1 MLELWEVL
9 VPTITNEGKPI
20 RTRFHRVWD
29 EKVRALAGGL
39 TVLTPAKGQWVSP
52 EGATFV
58 ERMIPVR
65 IACNSEQLEEIMKFT
80 IDYYKQEAIFAY
92 KISDTV
98 RIYTKGMK
106 DV

>member
-29 EKVRALAGGL
+29 EKVRALTNGL

-52 EGATFV
+52 EGDIFV

-65 IACNSEQLEEIMKFT
+65 IACTSEQLEEILKFT
-80 IDYYKQEAIFAY
+80 IEYYKQDAIFAY
-92 KISDTV
+92 KISNAV
-98 RIYTKGMK
+98 RIYTKGK
-106 DV
+106 